1 MENEKKPAMIGS
13 LQIGIGIVD
22 LIANQQQPLKFT
34 EIQELTQITKSNLY
48 KYLNTLTHLEL
59 LYRDKKNGTYSLG
72 PKMIA
77 YGMAAI
83 GQQDLITKATPYLQ
97 ELNQATNLTAL
108 LAVWTN
114 DGPVIASISSA
125 NIGLNIGAQIG
136 TRLPIL
142 SSSGK
147 VFSTFQ
153 TPLSLSEWKD
163 HELKSLSPKQI
174 ENLQKEENK
183 IRKTYI
189 SFAKEP
195 LVSYVSSASA
205 PLFNYNKE
213 LVGCLTIVG
222 FSENVPQRLEDDH
235 SKTLLKLAKEIS
247 GLFGFKEFV

>member
-13 LQIGIGIVD
+13 LQIGIGIID
-22 LIANQQQPLKFT
+22 LIAKQSHPLKFT

-72 PKMIA
+72 SKMIT

-83 GQQDLITKATPYLQ
+83 GQQDLMTKVTPYLQ
-97 ELNQATNLTAL
+97 ELNQMTNLTAL

-114 DGPVIASISSA
+114 NGPVIANISSSH
-125 NIGLNIGAQIG
+125 IGLNIGAQIG
-136 TRLPIL
+136 TQLPIL

-153 TPLSLSEWKD
+153 TPPLVNEWKERERRSLSQ
-163 HELKSLSPKQI
+163 KQL
-174 ENLQKEENK
+174 ENLHKEENE
-183 IRKTYI
+183 ISKTYI

-195 LVSYVSSASA
+195 LVSSVSSASA

-222 FSENVPQRLEDDH
+222 FSENVPQCLEDEH
-235 SKTLLKLAKEIS
+235 SKTLLKLAKDIS
-247 GLFGFKEFV
+247 SILGFKEYV